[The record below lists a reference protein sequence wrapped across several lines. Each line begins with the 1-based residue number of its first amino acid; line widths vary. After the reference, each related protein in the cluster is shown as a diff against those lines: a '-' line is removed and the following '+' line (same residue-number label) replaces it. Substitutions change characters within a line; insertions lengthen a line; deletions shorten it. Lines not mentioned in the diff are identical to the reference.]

1 MPRLLRAF
9 LRASATALT
18 LAAFLAPVAEP
29 ARAQVSVV
37 SAPTTA
43 PIAPPPLPLY
53 TRPPIPGPGYAWVPG
68 YWAWDGQEYYWVP
81 GYWMLPPATGL
92 LWTPGYWSA
101 DTADNDYTFSDG
113 YWAPTVGF
121 YGGVDYG
128 LDYPG
133 DGFYGGYWQGDV
145 FFYNI
150 AVYVLIRAPIRTV
163 YNRPPPHMPTSRV
176 SYNGGQGGLAA
187 RPTGPEMVDAPGRR
201 VPPTAAQARH
211 QDVAS
216 GVPSQKFSANQG
228 RPAMAAVARAGDLS
242 SETTAAPGQA
252 PATSPFVERP
262 AAARGPGAA
271 PAFQQR
277 SAIAAPAYHGYAVSP
292 APATALG
299 GAAGVR
305 GFGNSLNE
313 PIGGVRFGGAPDLDD
328 RPRNAPIFVGGAHF
342 GGAPGFAGGAHF
354 NAPHFSGAGGGRAR
368 RP

>member
-9 LRASATALT
+9 LCASATALT

-101 DTADNDYTFSDG
+101 DTADHDYTFDDG
-113 YWAPTVGF
+113 YWSSTVGF

-128 LDYPG
+128 FDYPG
-133 DGFYGGYWQGDV
+133 EGFYGGYWQGDV

-176 SYNGGQGGLAA
+176 SYNGGQGGLTA
-187 RPTGPEMVDAPGRR
+187 RPIGPEMVDAPGRR

-228 RPAMAAVARAGDLS
+228 RPATAAVARAGDLS
-242 SETTAAPGQA
+242 SATTAAPAALPRRRSLSSVRQDLRPPMA
-252 PATSPFVERP
+252 PAPRRP
-262 AAARGPGAA
+262 
-271 PAFQQR
+271 
-277 SAIAAPAYHGYAVSP
+277 
-292 APATALG
+292 
-299 GAAGVR
+299 
-305 GFGNSLNE
+305 
-313 PIGGVRFGGAPDLDD
+313 
-328 RPRNAPIFVGGAHF
+328 
-342 GGAPGFAGGAHF
+342 
-354 NAPHFSGAGGGRAR
+354 FSGAARFRRRLIMNTRSAAGRAQR
-368 RP
+368 QAEPRT